1 MSISHKP
8 ASEELKHQDAQG
20 PEVGRDV
27 VALVEDDFRGHVLRR
42 PTERPRLPA
51 QTNFFG
57 ETKINLLENK
67 KDLNP
72 QYVSW
77 NYVSVNH
84 CQKIFLPLCMNI
96 QAKIYKY
103 RLNTVAL
110 SQLGKYC
117 VNIAIL
123 LS

>member
-57 ETKINLLENK
+57 ETKINLLENNKISIQNMFHETMYLWITAK
-67 KDLNP
+67 KSSFSRVWI
-72 QYVSW
+72 YR
-77 NYVSVNH
+77 
-84 CQKIFLPLCMNI
+84 QKFTNI
-96 QAKIYKY
+96 VLI
-103 RLNTVAL
+103 L
-110 SQLGKYC
+110 SHFHNW
-117 VNIAIL
+117 VNIA
-123 LS
+123 